1 LAKRSVLTYSQYAQE
16 AVRLLGGL
24 IREGRK
30 ERGWT
35 VQELADRV
43 GVSRWTMQRIETGD
57 PRCQVGA
64 VFEAATL
71 VGVQLFEPDRAGLAK
86 HLRHVEDKLR
96 LLPKAVRVKRGEVDD
111 DF

>member
-1 LAKRSVLTYSQYAQE
+1 MARRSASTYSQYALE
-16 AVRLLGGL
+16 AVKLLGGL

-43 GVSRWTMQRIETGD
+43 GVSRWTMQRLETGD

-64 VFEAATL
+64 AFEAATL
-71 VGVQLFEPDRAGLAK
+71 VGVDLFETDRVGLVK

-96 LLPKAVRVKRGEVDD
+96 LLPKAVRVKPGEVDD